1 MITSKFGVLLHELS
15 FHTYTKDIRRV
26 KLYVLSTTT
35 GKQHPLAQQP
45 ILQLPESGTGVFK
58 AIRIRE
64 DLCAVAMNSGG
75 TEYRIF
81 VWHWKTGECLAVRPF
96 GLLIRIRVIKRL
108 FFT

>member
-15 FHTYTKDIRRV
+15 FHAYTEGIYRV

-45 ILQLPESGTGVFK
+45 ILELPASEIGVFT

-64 DLCAVAMNSGG
+64 DLCAVAMNSGR
-75 TEYRIF
+75 TAYRIF
-81 VWHWKTGECLAVRPF
+81 VWHWKTGECLAVRLF
-96 GLLIRIRVIKRL
+96 GLLINARVVA
-108 FFT
+108 